1 LACVRSAGSSGIL
14 LHGGAENRHA
24 CGKGNDGGEVDSAVP
39 DDEVMD
45 ETSAGAHKELQEEQ
59 K

>member
-1 LACVRSAGSSGIL
+1 LGIP
-14 LHGGAENRHA
+14 LHGEAANHHA
-24 CGKGNDGGEVDSAVP
+24 CAKGNDGAEVDGALP
-39 DDEVMD
+39 DDEVME